1 MTGIRIMSAV
11 GVVIRVLVV
20 DDHAPFRAAVGVL
33 CMADGG
39 LSVVAEAASV
49 AGALAAAGSDDDG
62 PDLVVLDVNLG
73 LADGGLDGTQGARL
87 LVERRPGLPV
97 VLCST
102 AAPAELPPVPRSP
115 SVTFVP
121 KQNLDADVLRAW
133 YEHCTSAGTA
143 P

>member
-1 MTGIRIMSAV
+1 MSAV
-11 GVVIRVLVV
+11 GAVIRVLVV

-39 LSVVAEAASV
+39 LDVVAEAASV
-49 AGALAAAGSDDDG
+49 TEALEALAAE

-73 LADGGLDGTQGARL
+73 AADGVDGTQGARL

-102 AAPAELPPVPRSP
+102 AAPAELPPIPQAP
-115 SVTFVP
+115 SITFVP

-133 YEHCTSAGTA
+133 YERCTGTT